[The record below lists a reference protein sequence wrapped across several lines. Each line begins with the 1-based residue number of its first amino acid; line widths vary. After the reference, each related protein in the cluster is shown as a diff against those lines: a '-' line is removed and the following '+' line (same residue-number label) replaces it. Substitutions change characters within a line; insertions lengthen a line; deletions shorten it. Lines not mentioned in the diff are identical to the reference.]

1 MKLRQLQFIAIFL
14 LMLVTGV
21 FWGTWFGLSRSI
33 ASISPATYLE
43 TGHTIFRN
51 LAGPMRLLFPAAL
64 LATLGVLIGLFR
76 QRCENRLGG
85 MFTLNLAGLLLFVAA
100 LIVTLLVN
108 VPLDNQVQQWTIST
122 LPANWQEIRD
132 RWQWYHT
139 IRTFAALGGLA
150 LILAGTLLFN
160 DEQSV

>member
-1 MKLRQLQFIAIFL
+1 MTLRQLQFIAIFL
-14 LMLVTGV
+14 LMLVAGV
-21 FWGTWFGLSRSI
+21 FWGTWFGLSRSL

-43 TGHTIFRN
+43 IGHTIFRN
-51 LAGPMRLLFPAAL
+51 LAGPMRILFPVAL
-64 LATLGVLIGLFR
+64 LATLGVLAGLLR
-76 QRCENRLGG
+76 QGG
-85 MFTLNLAGLLLFVAA
+85 GNGPGGAFTLNLAGLLLFVAA

-108 VPLDNQVQQWTIST
+108 VPIDHQVQQWTSST
-122 LPANWQEIRD
+122 LPANWQETRD

-160 DEQSV
+160 EEQSV